1 MLNKKKLLTGWE
13 AITDEF
19 LRLYPDAEQKN
30 YATKLSWEMGGNDP
44 LPEITAFDDKE
55 NNCWHFVT
63 YGLTELYEKESE
75 DKKTSGYGM
84 EFTFRLKKGCYID
97 EEQEII
103 NICCILQSLARLT
116 FENGE
121 VFEPYE
127 YVYTGQTNGIDN
139 GQKSKIT
146 GFITIPD
153 IKAQPLK
160 TAFGDMEF
168 VQFIGVTDS
177 ELKAIINE
185 KITVRQLYEKLGS
198 DLTDYKR
205 KPVI

>member
-1 MLNKKKLLTGWE
+1 MFNKKELLTGWE
-13 AITDEF
+13 AITKEF

-30 YATKLSWEMGGNDP
+30 YKTKLCWELGGDNP
-44 LPEITAFDDKE
+44 LPEITVFDDKE

-63 YGLTELYEKESE
+63 YGLTELYKKSSK
-75 DKKTSGYGM
+75 DKKISGYGM

-103 NICCILQSLARLT
+103 NICGILQTLARLT

-121 VFEPYE
+121 VFTSYE
-127 YVYTGQTNGIDN
+127 YVYTGQTNGMDSDKTSN
-139 GQKSKIT
+139 IT

-185 KITVRQLYEKLGS
+185 KITVRQLYEKLKS